1 MGVSHLTSR
10 KNSLSNSFDGFSVL
24 SGVGIIVA
32 ALITG
37 SLISMYTG
45 TMGWPFLICYLVAVI
60 VVTTLVNPRG
70 LFLVVASAPIFY
82 LIALLVTGGV
92 NIFQQLPPG
101 QNSIGKTGFIVM
113 LYPLVQ
119 FFPFLA
125 TVTIG
130 TIIIAVVRY
139 LLLRRHNKEITKVT
153 EQRRKEIT
161 KSNERTARQATRS
174 RQRSEQVTVQDL
186 LERAPQEQRRSRNS
200 SAGSQSGARRPSSV
214 TRERAIREDDQRRVQ
229 GSSRYERGTSTRSTR
244 STMRDYKPRST
255 TREYTTR
262 STVRRLDADS
272 RGSSRIS
279 RSRDDRFDRDV
290 D

>member
-10 KNSLSNSFDGFSVL
+10 KTPLSNNFDGLSIL

-45 TMGWPFLICYLVAVI
+45 TMGWPFLVCYLIAVI

-82 LIALLVTGGV
+82 LIALLVTGAV
-92 NIFQQLPPG
+92 IIFQQLPPG

-130 TIIIAVVRY
+130 TVIIAVVRY
-139 LLLRRHNKEITKVT
+139 LLLRRRNEEIEKITK
-153 EQRRKEIT
+153 QRRKEIAQ
-161 KSNERTARQATRS
+161 SNERTARQATRS
-174 RQRSEQVTVQDL
+174 RQRGDKVTVQDL
-186 LERAPQEQRRSRNS
+186 LERAPQEQRRYRSV
-200 SAGSQSGARRPSSV
+200 SAESQSNVRRPSS
-214 TRERAIREDDQRRVQ
+214 TAQRGRLIREDGQRRTQ
-229 GSSRYERGTSTRSTR
+229 GSNRYERDASTRS
-244 STMRDYKPRST
+244 SS
-255 TREYTTR
+255 REYTTR
-262 STVRRLDADS
+262 STVRRLDPDT

-279 RSRDDRFDRDV
+279 RSRRDRYDRDV